1 MGSEMCIRD
10 SVILMHDCYGES
22 VEAALQIVD
31 IMEKQGYEFV
41 TADELIIN

>member
-10 SVILMHDCYGES
+10 SLMHDCYGES

>member
-1 MGSEMCIRD
+1 
-10 SVILMHDCYGES
+10 MHDCYGES
-22 VEAALQIVD
+22 VEPHYRFVD